1 MIQID
6 SYEVIIKFSC
16 IFAAEGKVDK
26 SKDAKK
32 RKSGPATP
40 ADVKGAKKK
49 PPGDPKQPQ
58 GFDRGL
64 EPERIIG
71 EQKSFK
77 PHRDLF

>member
-1 MIQID
+1 M
-6 SYEVIIKFSC
+6 
-16 IFAAEGKVDK
+16 DK

-71 EQKSFK
+71 KQIFSLRKVELFLNLE
-77 PHRDLF
+77 DLNPSE